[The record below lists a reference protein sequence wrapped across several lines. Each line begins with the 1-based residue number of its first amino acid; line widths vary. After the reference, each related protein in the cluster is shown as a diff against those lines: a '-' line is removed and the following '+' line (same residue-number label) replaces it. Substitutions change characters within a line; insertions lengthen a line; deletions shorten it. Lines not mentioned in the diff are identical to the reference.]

1 MGLIR
6 LLIYIFLIWLAIS
19 FFKRLLHSPSPSH
32 TKKKPRQIESF
43 VACHKCGLHIPQE
56 EAIEH
61 EGQYYCCKAHR
72 DA

>member
-6 LLIYIFLIWLAIS
+6 LLIYIFLIWLAIN
-19 FFKRLLHSPSPSH
+19 FFKRLLHSPSP
-32 TKKKPRQIESF
+32 TRKKKKPKQIESF